1 MNQRTNYGAKGEEV
15 RAESL
20 VSECH
25 PTVLSQQHY
34 SLSYSPHR
42 HHLANQCLHS
52 DGNYTSSISNFSI
65 PLCLA
70 LSMVPRVEPTAV
82 CSRAKH
88 HKALSIFSGA
98 TQQKYPG
105 DLCQSVPEVCSK

>member
-1 MNQRTNYGAKGEEV
+1 MTQRINYGAQGEEV

-42 HHLANQCLHS
+42 HHLANQCLCS
-52 DGNYTSSISNFSI
+52 DGNCTSSISNFSI
-65 PLCLA
+65 P
-70 LSMVPRVEPTAV
+70 
-82 CSRAKH
+82 
-88 HKALSIFSGA
+88 
-98 TQQKYPG
+98 
-105 DLCQSVPEVCSK
+105 SVPCSQHGAQGGTHSCLQQG